1 MISTETVVAILP
13 SDGGCAFTMALP
25 RGKEH
30 DHVFMRSDSENASSF
45 LSQLNGDYLMAN
57 WYKIVLAVVFVVCAT
72 GLIVGNIRYFVKK
85 RKNKV
90 K

>member
-1 MISTETVVAILP
+1 MSLCDLTLRAHLE
-13 SDGGCAFTMALP
+13 G
-25 RGKEH
+25 
-30 DHVFMRSDSENASSF
+30 SENASSF